1 MLPDSGLSFNK
12 QITTQNTW
20 YLIMTEGQLVL
31 QTSVH

>member
-12 QITTQNTW
+12 QITTQNPW

-31 QTSVH
+31 QTFVQ